1 MKKSRRLLSYFLLI
15 VMLVPS
21 LALGLTF
28 KKNTKT
34 LEVRVLVDVSDRMK
48 ISDPDNHRL
57 SALELFIKLLP
68 NSAQAGIWMFDGE
81 TTQIMK
87 PSKSGI
93 SWKAQALKKI
103 KAIHSNGK
111 KADLEKAIAI
121 ASLDWVERDKW
132 ASRHLV
138 LLTDGKI
145 TSGGTKRKNQDS
157 KERVLN
163 HQVENLKAADVS
175 VHTIGFSEDADK
187 EFLDAIASR
196 TIGWFDVAK
205 TANQLE
211 RAMLRVNKRLVE
223 KNSIPLVANKFIVDD
238 SVREF
243 TAVVFR
249 KKGFGSTQLD
259 DPEGLDFGRGSKR
272 FGVTWHNE
280 KKFDIVT
287 VENPMEGEWRLIAA
301 ADPDNEVFI
310 TTNLQMAVDDMPKE
324 IYAGVN
330 TRVKMLLTS
339 KTQLLTNSNF
349 LNTIKATVEIKNKR
363 GDIDVIDMQQ
373 DMINS
378 GYFFAD
384 IGQELKVGPYEMV
397 IKAVGNTMERIEALS
412 FHVLKKPKVKRVE
425 VKPIFK
431 QVLADAGIV
440 LPNEGLAEDQV
451 FACPDLS
458 KLMVG
463 VEGCPVVSDQ
473 MINEEAEEEE
483 GSSWVITSIVV
494 LLVNLLIAAGGFF
507 GFKWY
512 KKKSIAEDEA
522 LVNKLSV

>member
-1 MKKSRRLLSYFLLI
+1 MKKSTRVLHYFFLIALLA
-15 VMLVPS
+15 PS
-21 LALGLTF
+21 LAQAALFNKTD
-28 KKNTKT
+28 KT
-34 LEVRVLVDVSDRMK
+34 LEVRVLVDVSERMRV
-48 ISDPDNHRL
+48 SDPDNHRL
-57 SALELFIKLLP
+57 SALKLFIKLLP
-68 NSAQAGIWMFDGE
+68 NNAQAGIWMFDGE
-81 TTQIMK
+81 TIQIMK

-93 SWKAQALKKI
+93 SWKAQALKNI
-103 KAIHSNGK
+103 TAIHSNGK
-111 KADLEKAIAI
+111 RADLERAIAV
-121 ASLDWVERDKW
+121 ATLEWVERDKW

-175 VHTIGFSEDADK
+175 VHTIAFSEDADK

-205 TANQLE
+205 TADQLE

-238 SVREF
+238 AVREF

-272 FGVTWHNE
+272 YGVTWHNE

-287 VENPMEGEWRLIAA
+287 VTDPMEGEWRLIAA

-310 TTNLQMAVDDMPKE
+310 TTNLQMAVDEMPKE
-324 IYAGVN
+324 IYAGLN

-349 LNTIKATVEIKNKR
+349 LNTIKASVEIKNKR
-363 GDIDVIDMQQ
+363 GDIEIIDMQQ

-384 IGQELKVGPYEMV
+384 IGKELKVGPYEMV
-397 IKAVGNTMERIEALS
+397 VKAVGNTVERIEALS

-440 LPNEGLAEDQV
+440 LPKSGLTEDQV

-458 KLMVG
+458 KLLMG
-463 VEGCPVVSDQ
+463 AEGCPVVGNQ
-473 MINEEAEEEE
+473 AIEEEAEE
-483 GSSWVITSIVV
+483 GSSWLITSMIV
-494 LLVNLLIAAGGFF
+494 LLINLLLGAGGFF

>member
-1 MKKSRRLLSYFLLI
+1 MKKSTRVLNYFFLIALLA
-15 VMLVPS
+15 PS
-21 LALGLTF
+21 LAQAALF
-28 KKNTKT
+28 NKT
-34 LEVRVLVDVSDRMK
+34 DKRLEVRVLVDVSERMRV
-48 ISDPDNHRL
+48 SDPDNHRL
-57 SALELFIKLLP
+57 SALKLFIKLLP

-81 TTQIMK
+81 TIQIMK

-93 SWKAQALKKI
+93 SWKAQALKNI
-103 KAIHSNGK
+103 NVIHSDGK
-111 KADLEKAIAI
+111 RADLERAIAV
-121 ASLDWVERDKW
+121 ATLDWVERDKW

-205 TANQLE
+205 TADQLE

-238 SVREF
+238 TVREF

-249 KKGFGSTQLD
+249 KKGFGTTQLD

-272 FGVTWHNE
+272 YGVTWHTE

-287 VENPMEGEWRLIAA
+287 VTAPMEGEWRLIAA

-310 TTNLQMAVDDMPKE
+310 TTNLQMAVDEMPKE
-324 IYAGVN
+324 VYAGIN
-330 TRVKMLLTS
+330 TRVKMLLTD
-339 KTQLLTNSNF
+339 KTKLLTNSNF

-363 GDIDVIDMQQ
+363 GDIDIIDMQQ
-373 DMINS
+373 DMINN
-378 GYFFAD
+378 GYFFVD
-384 IGQELKVGPYEMV
+384 IGKELKVGPYEMV
-397 IKAVGNTMERIEALS
+397 VKAVGNTMERIETLS

-425 VKPIFK
+425 VKPVFK

-440 LPNEGLAEDQV
+440 LPKEGLTEDQV

-458 KLMVG
+458 KLLMG
-463 VEGCPVVSDQ
+463 AEGCPVVENQ
-473 MINEEAEEEE
+473 VIGEEAEE
-483 GSSWVITSIVV
+483 GSNWLVTAMVV
-494 LLVNLLIAAGGFF
+494 LLINLLIGAGGFF